1 MKKKRIICLFCFII
15 AMVCVYGIGYVVGKK
30 YNNTGTVTK
39 DWVYENNPAVYS
51 ANEEKEAANT
61 SELVI
66 DNNMLFVLESFDTNK
81 KILSSTSKNI
91 PSDFVGMNRNELI
104 DYIKKNKEKF
114 AEKNEQVENIMLVSM
129 EKEKIVIRKTIKII
143 EETTEEENYRY
154 YVTLQESNIIVYKED
169 KITVFLETS
178 INIETLDT
186 DSIEKLKE
194 GIPVKN
200 ISELY
205 RILESFTT

>member
-1 MKKKRIICLFCFII
+1 MKKKRIICLLCFII